1 LDHAPTLNNLG
12 VILWQQN
19 QVGGSLNFY
28 NQAMAAAPMNILILN
43 NVAEALNGLK
53 GDQKEGIPAKR
64 LLRQFSEQDGQMQA
78 KLGAEGL
85 YRWGGTWVNQAELDK
100 LKAAEKQ
107 VKEKLDAMAQE
118 FDAIKGKIQVIDD
131 NISGNE
137 RGMRQIEAS
146 SWMHDSEGRWFQT
159 VYPGVYYDLAR
170 DNERLKANKVA
181 EQRKLEEMRVAAK
194 TVQQQLPVPRYTGV
208 QQMVGV
214 EGTPVVMAESPTT
227 QATTQATTA
236 PSTQP

>member
-1 LDHAPTLNNLG
+1 
-12 VILWQQN
+12 
-19 QVGGSLNFY
+19 
-28 NQAMAAAPMNILILN
+28 M
-43 NVAEALNGLK
+43 
-53 GDQKEGIPAKR
+53 
-64 LLRQFSEQDGQMQA
+64 
-78 KLGAEGL
+78 
-85 YRWGGTWVNQAELDK
+85 
-100 LKAAEKQ
+100 
-107 VKEKLDAMAQE
+107 
-118 FDAIKGKIQVIDD
+118 
-131 NISGNE
+131 
-137 RGMRQIEAS
+137 
-146 SWMHDSEGRWFQT
+146 
-159 VYPGVYYDLAR
+159 AR